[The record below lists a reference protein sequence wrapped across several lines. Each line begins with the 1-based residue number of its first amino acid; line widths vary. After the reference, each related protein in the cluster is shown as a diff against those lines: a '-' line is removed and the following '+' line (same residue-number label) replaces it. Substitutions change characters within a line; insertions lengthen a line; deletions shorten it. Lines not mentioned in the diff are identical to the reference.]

1 MRVLTALLNWS
12 PIPQR
17 IPRRRSCVVVVV
29 VVVDTVDEARH
40 LGGSDVVVGAKVL
53 RGIGRGSG
61 VAVTAAAAGPS

>member
-17 IPRRRSCVVVVV
+17 IPRRRSCVVV